1 MLEAKFTTKQGKFTP
16 SFVEF
21 TPTVFGAASKK
32 KTPNAANSIPSGSFF
47 VAVDIEAALG
57 SRLFQLA
64 SELLLSAG
72 QLASALLL
80 SAGLRQWLAERL
92 PNVRPE
98 HTRFSRSA
106 FDNFRLL

>member
-1 MLEAKFTTKQGKFTP
+1 MLEARFTTKQEKFTP

-21 TPTVFGAASKK
+21 TPTIFGAASKK
-32 KTPNAANSIPSGSFF
+32 HTQRCQFNTLWVFF

-64 SELLLSAG
+64 SELLHSAG

-98 HTRFSRSA
+98 QTRFSRSA
-106 FDNFRLL
+106 FDRFRSL